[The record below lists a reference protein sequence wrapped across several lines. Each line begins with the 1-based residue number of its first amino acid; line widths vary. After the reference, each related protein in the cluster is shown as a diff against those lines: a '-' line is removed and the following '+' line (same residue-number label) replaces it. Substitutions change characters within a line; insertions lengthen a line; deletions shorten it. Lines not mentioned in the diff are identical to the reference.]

1 MQIKANIIIRELC
14 ENNILPKG
22 QFQIQE
28 SHLVEFINTYKRF
41 FSKKKTNILDT
52 ANYRFARKMA
62 GVNLLKLL
70 NDRGMKFN
78 ECNAGIVYLV
88 SNIAY
93 PKHYKV
99 GMTMDLTRRLNQYQ
113 TYDPFKQF
121 KVDHYEFVLDR
132 KFIEKRIL
140 NSFNVVVESGEWII
154 KNQAID
160 VFFKE
165 CQNA

>member
-70 NDRGMKFN
+70 N
-78 ECNAGIVYLV
+78 V
-88 SNIAY
+88 SNILAVLY
-93 PKHYKV
+93 
-99 GMTMDLTRRLNQYQ
+99 LNIL
-113 TYDPFKQF
+113 PILVIVSIK
-121 KVDHYEFVLDR
+121 EF
-132 KFIEKRIL
+132 
-140 NSFNVVVESGEWII
+140 SFNSSL
-154 KNQAID
+154 
-160 VFFKE
+160 
-165 CQNA
+165 